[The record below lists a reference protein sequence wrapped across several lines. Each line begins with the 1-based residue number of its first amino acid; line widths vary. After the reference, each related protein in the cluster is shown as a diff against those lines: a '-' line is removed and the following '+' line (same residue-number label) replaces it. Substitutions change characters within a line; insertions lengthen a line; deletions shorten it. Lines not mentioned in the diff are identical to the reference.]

1 VLQLLY
7 EFTRIVKMKDR
18 IIFLSLLCGV
28 GVGLFACSDDFT
40 SSAKKIKDKMS
51 IKVLQTSDADP
62 DSDLP
67 ADYTLLCID
76 GVKYIKTKEGGISVK
91 YQANEN
97 GDPSAEECD

>member
-1 VLQLLY
+1 MLQLVY
-7 EFTRIVKMKDR
+7 EFTGIVKMKDR
-18 IIFLSLLCGV
+18 TIFLLFLCIV
-28 GVGLFACSDDFT
+28 VVGLFSCSDDFE
-40 SSAKKIKDKMS
+40 SSARKIKDKMS

-91 YQANEN
+91 YQANES

>member
-1 VLQLLY
+1 
-7 EFTRIVKMKDR
+7 MKDK
-18 IIFLSLLCGV
+18 IILFLMLLGV
-28 GVGLFACSDDFT
+28 GAGLFACSDDFER
-40 SSAKKIKDKMS
+40 SARKIKDKMT
-51 IKVLQTSDADP
+51 IKVLQTSDVDP

-97 GDPSAEECD
+97 GDPSAEECN

>member
-1 VLQLLY
+1 M
-7 EFTRIVKMKDR
+7 T
-18 IIFLSLLCGV
+18 
-28 GVGLFACSDDFT
+28 
-40 SSAKKIKDKMS
+40 
-51 IKVLQTSDADP
+51 IKVLQTSSVDP

-97 GDPSAEECD
+97 GDPSAEQCD

>member
-1 VLQLLY
+1 
-7 EFTRIVKMKDR
+7 MKDK
-18 IIFLSLLCGV
+18 ITLFLMLLGI
-28 GVGLFACSDDFT
+28 GAGLFACSDNFE

-51 IKVLQTSDADP
+51 IKVLQTSDVDP
-62 DSDLP
+62 ESDLP
-67 ADYTLLCID
+67 AEYTLLCID

>member
-1 VLQLLY
+1 MHELDY
-7 EFTRIVKMKDR
+7 TRTVRMKDR
-18 IIFLSLLCGV
+18 IIFLLTLCGIAA
-28 GVGLFACSDDFT
+28 GLFACTDGFEN
-40 SSAKKIKDKMS
+40 SARKIKDKMS
-51 IKVLQTSDADP
+51 IKVLQTSESDP

-91 YQANEN
+91 YQANES

>member
-1 VLQLLY
+1 
-7 EFTRIVKMKDR
+7 MKNK
-18 IIFLSLLCGV
+18 IILFLMLIGV
-28 GVGLFACSDDFT
+28 VAGLFACSENFE
-40 SSAKKIKDKMS
+40 SSARKIKDKMT
-51 IKVLQTSDADP
+51 IKVLQTSSVDP

>member
-1 VLQLLY
+1 
-7 EFTRIVKMKDR
+7 MKDK
-18 IIFLSLLCGV
+18 ITLFLMLLGI
-28 GVGLFACSDDFT
+28 GAGLFACSDNFE

-51 IKVLQTSDADP
+51 IKVLQTSDVDP
-62 DSDLP
+62 ESDLP
-67 ADYTLLCID
+67 AEYALLCID